1 MSLLL
6 RLASLRS
13 LTRRPSQI
21 VLSITGV
28 ALGVCVVVAVD
39 LAAGSARSAFALST
53 EAVTGRATHR
63 IVSGGGGVNE
73 DLYRR
78 LRLEGTP
85 GAMAPVVAGH
95 AKSAG
100 ATPVALRLFGID
112 PLAESELRPWLDL
125 RGQPGDGPGG
135 LRAFLTEPGAC
146 LLSAHTAR
154 ALGVEVGG
162 RFELAIGPRRVT
174 ASLVGLIETRAT
186 LRAEAIGDLVVCDVA
201 VAQEWLEQPGTLT
214 RIDLALDE
222 ADLRAL
228 RARLPDGVR
237 LLPQDSSAAGVQQMT
252 AAFDLNLKALSLL
265 ALLVGVFL
273 VYNAMTFSVVQRREL
288 IGTLRVLGVT
298 RGQVFR
304 TILAEALWTS
314 VLGSVL
320 GLFGGTWLASQL
332 VALVART
339 INDLYFV
346 LTVSRVF
353 LDPITLAKGALLGVG
368 ATLAAALPP
377 ALEATRT
384 APRRTQQRSV
394 LEQRARGR
402 VSRQAFGGV
411 LLAGLS
417 AGAMLLPGRGLQA
430 SFAGLFLLLSA
441 AALLAPAA
449 TVLLSK
455 LATPPLARAF
465 GMLGRHAARG
475 VTRHLSRTRVAV
487 AALAIALSASV
498 GMGVMVESFRST
510 VARWLE
516 TAFRADVYVAVEGPE
531 SRNTVRIPE
540 RVMAALRSMPGIEG
554 MSTYRGVDVEDP
566 GGPIF
571 LVALDLDR
579 RSRDAMRFKSSGAQ
593 SIWSAFEDGEAAI
606 VSESFAWKRG
616 LVRGDSL
623 ELFTDEGPRHF
634 TVAGIFY
641 DYASDQGF
649 CMLSRRTFDRYWNLE
664 GVSSVGIFLAPDV
677 DADAAA
683 AALRAALPSAEQLGI
698 HSNRA
703 LRELSLMV
711 FDRTFRVTEVL
722 RWLATG
728 VAFIGVLSAL
738 MALQL
743 ERTREIGVLRAQGV
757 TPGQVAWLVLAETG
771 LLGMIA
777 GVLALPLGLA
787 LSLVLIFVINRRSFG
802 WTLELSLTPAV
813 FLSALAVA
821 VLAALLAGVYPAWK
835 MSRISPALALRGD

>member
-1 MSLLL
+1 LSLLL

-21 VLSITGV
+21 VLSILGV

-39 LAAGSARSAFALST
+39 LAAGSARRAFELST
-53 EAVTGRATHR
+53 EAVGGRATHR
-63 IVSGGGGVNE
+63 IVSGGGGVGE
-73 DLYRR
+73 ELYTR
-78 LRLEGTP
+78 LRLEGAP
-85 GAMAPVVAGH
+85 GVMAPVVEGH
-95 AKSAG
+95 ARTVG
-100 ATPVALRLFGID
+100 AAPVALRVFGID
-112 PLAESELRPWLDL
+112 PLAESELRPWFDL
-125 RGQPGDGPGG
+125 RGQPGASGG
-135 LRAFLTEPGAC
+135 LSAFLTEADAC
-146 LLSAHTAR
+146 LLSADTAQ
-154 ALGVEVGG
+154 ALGLEPGG
-162 RFELAIGPRRVT
+162 RFELAVGARRVT
-174 ASLVGLIETRAT
+174 AKLVGLIETRGAV
-186 LRAEAIGDLVVCDVA
+186 RAEAIGDLVVCDIA

-214 RIDLALDE
+214 RIDLALE
-222 ADLRAL
+222 AGDVEAL
-228 RARLPDGVR
+228 RARLPEGAR
-237 LLPQDSSAAGVQQMT
+237 LMRQDSSSAGVQQMT

-298 RGQVFR
+298 QGQVFR

-353 LDPITLAKGALLGVG
+353 LDPITLAKGALMGIG
-368 ATLAAALPP
+368 ATLLAALPP

-384 APRRTQQRSV
+384 APGRTQQRSA
-394 LEQRARGR
+394 LEQRARVR
-402 VSRQAFGGV
+402 VSKQALGGV

-417 AGAMLLPGRGLQA
+417 VGAMLLPGRGLRA
-430 SFAGLFLLLSA
+430 SFAGLFLLMSA

-455 LATPPLARAF
+455 LATPPLAWAF

-475 VTRHLSRTRVAV
+475 VTRHLSRTSVAV

-498 GMGVMVESFRST
+498 GMGIMVESFRAT

-516 TAFRADVYVAVEGPE
+516 TAFRADVYVAVGGPA
-531 SRNTVRIPE
+531 SRNTVRLPE
-540 RVMAALRSMPGIEG
+540 DVMAALRSMPGFEG
-554 MSTYRGVDVEDP
+554 MSTYRAVDVEDP
-566 GGPIF
+566 AGPTH
-571 LVALDLDR
+571 LVALDLDQ
-579 RSRDAMRFKSSGAQ
+579 RSRDAMRFKGGEAP
-593 SIWSAFEDGEAAI
+593 SIWSAFEDAEAAI

-623 ELFTDEGPRHF
+623 ELFSDAGPRRF

-664 GVSSVGIFLAPDV
+664 GVSSVGVFLAPQV
-677 DADAAA
+677 DADAAV
-683 AALRAALPSAEQLGI
+683 AALRAQISSAEPLSI
-698 HSNRA
+698 RSNRG
-703 LRELSLMV
+703 LREQSLIV

-757 TPGQVAWLVLAETG
+757 TPGQVVELVLAETG
-771 LLGMIA
+771 LLGIIA
-777 GVLALPLGLA
+777 GVLAIPLGLA

-802 WTLELSLTPAV
+802 WTLELSLPPAV
-813 FLSALAVA
+813 LLSALAVA
-821 VLAALLAGVYPAWK
+821 VLAALLAGLYPAWK